1 MSAPGSAEDPEQS
14 YPLGSQE
21 GGSPPAP
28 VRPSLI
34 ELMFALARV
43 SLFAFGGVLP
53 WARRMLVEEKRWMT
67 ADEFNRL
74 FAICHFI
81 PGPNV
86 VNMIA
91 VFGLRLH
98 GVVGSIAAVLA
109 LTAPPVVLMIG
120 IGMLYT
126 RYGASPGISGS
137 LAGLAAG
144 VAGLMIATAV
154 RMAEPLVKKRIGP
167 EPLVAVAVF
176 IAIGILR
183 LPLLPVLA
191 IAAPL
196 SIALAWW
203 VRR

>member
-1 MSAPGSAEDPEQS
+1 
-14 YPLGSQE
+14 
-21 GGSPPAP
+21 
-28 VRPSLI
+28 
-34 ELMFALARV
+34 MFALARV
-43 SLFAFGGVLP
+43 SLLAFGGVLP

-86 VNMIA
+86 VNMTA

-120 IGMLYT
+120 VGMLYT
-126 RYGASPGISGS
+126 RYGASPGISGG

-144 VAGLMIATAV
+144 VAGLMIATAL
-154 RMAEPLVKKRIGP
+154 RMAEPLVKKRFGL

-196 SIALAWW
+196 SIALALW

>member
-1 MSAPGSAEDPEQS
+1 M
-14 YPLGSQE
+14 
-21 GGSPPAP
+21 PPAP
-28 VRPSLI
+28 VRPSLV
-34 ELMFALARV
+34 ELMFALAKV
-43 SLFAFGGVLP
+43 SLLAFGGVLP
-53 WARRMLVEEKRWMT
+53 WVRRMLVEEKRWMT

-91 VFGLRLH
+91 IIGLRLH
-98 GVVGSIAAVLA
+98 GVLGSVAAVLA
-109 LTAPPVVLMIG
+109 LTAPPVALMIAVG
-120 IGMLYT
+120 ILYT
-126 RYGASPGISGS
+126 RYGTSSGISGG

-144 VAGLMIATAV
+144 VAGLMIATAG
-154 RMAEPLVKKRIGP
+154 RMAEPLMKKRIGP
-167 EPLVAVAVF
+167 EPLMAVAVF

-196 SIALAWW
+196 SIALAFW

>member
-1 MSAPGSAEDPEQS
+1 MSAPGPAEDPPHPRS
-14 YPLGSQE
+14 TQE
-21 GGSPPAP
+21 GGPPPAP
-28 VRPSLI
+28 VRPSLV
-34 ELMFALARV
+34 ELMFALAKV
-43 SLFAFGGVLP
+43 SLLAFGGVLP

-86 VNMIA
+86 MNMTA
-91 VFGLRLH
+91 VIGLRLH
-98 GVVGSIAAVLA
+98 GILGSVAAVLA
-109 LTAPPVVLMIG
+109 LTAPPVVLMIAVG
-120 IGMLYT
+120 VLYT
-126 RYGASPGISGS
+126 RYGASSGISGG

-176 IAIGILR
+176 IAIGIFR

-196 SIALAWW
+196 NIALAWW

>member
-1 MSAPGSAEDPEQS
+1 M
-14 YPLGSQE
+14 L
-21 GGSPPAP
+21 
-28 VRPSLI
+28 
-34 ELMFALARV
+34 ALAKV
-43 SLFAFGGVLP
+43 SLLAFGGVLP

-86 VNMIA
+86 VNMTA
-91 VFGLRLH
+91 VFGLRLY
-98 GVVGSIAAVLA
+98 GVFGAIAAVLA
-109 LTAPPVVLMIG
+109 LIGPPVVLMIG
-120 IGMLYT
+120 VGMLYT
-126 RYGASPGISGS
+126 RYGGSPGIGGA

-154 RMAEPLVKKRIGP
+154 RMAEPLLKKRVGP
-167 EPLVAVAVF
+167 GPVVAVAVF
-176 IAIGILR
+176 VAIGIFR
-183 LPLLPVLA
+183 LPLLPVVA

>member
-1 MSAPGSAEDPEQS
+1 M
-14 YPLGSQE
+14 QE
-21 GGSPPAP
+21 GGPPPTP
-28 VRPSLI
+28 VRPSLA
-34 ELMFALARV
+34 ELMLALAKV
-43 SLFAFGGVLP
+43 SLLAFGGVLP
-53 WARRMLVEEKRWMT
+53 WTRRMLVEEKRWMT

-86 VNMIA
+86 VNMTAII
-91 VFGLRLH
+91 GLRLY
-98 GVVGSIAAVLA
+98 GVFGSVGAVLA
-109 LTAPPVVLMIG
+109 LTAPPVALMIAV
-120 IGMLYT
+120 GMLYT
-126 RYGASPGISGS
+126 RYGASYGISGG

-144 VAGLMIATAV
+144 VAGLMITTAV

>member
-1 MSAPGSAEDPEQS
+1 M
-14 YPLGSQE
+14 L
-21 GGSPPAP
+21 
-28 VRPSLI
+28 
-34 ELMFALARV
+34 ALAKV
-43 SLFAFGGVLP
+43 SLLAFGGVLP

-86 VNMIA
+86 VNMTA
-91 VFGLRLH
+91 VFGLRLY
-98 GVVGSIAAVLA
+98 GVFGAIAAVLA
-109 LTAPPVVLMIG
+109 LTGPPVVLMIVV
-120 IGMLYT
+120 GMLYT
-126 RYGASPGISGS
+126 RYGGSPGIGGA

-144 VAGLMIATAV
+144 VAGLMIAAAV
-154 RMAEPLVKKRIGP
+154 RMAEPLLKKRVGP
-167 EPLVAVAVF
+167 GPVVAVAVF
-176 IAIGILR
+176 VAIGIFR
-183 LPLLPVLA
+183 LPLLPVVA